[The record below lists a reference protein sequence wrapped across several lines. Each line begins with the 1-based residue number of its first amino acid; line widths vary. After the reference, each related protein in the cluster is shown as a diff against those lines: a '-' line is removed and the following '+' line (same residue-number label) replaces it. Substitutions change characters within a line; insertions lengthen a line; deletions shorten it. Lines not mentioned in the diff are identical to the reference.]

1 MTAILILF
9 IISFQAAL
17 VYFGVKWLSQL
28 NNRLI
33 ELNGEVS
40 LFAPKISDE
49 FEKARNLLKALNKAV
64 ETYFKQQNKLKVYRN
79 LMLVKS
85 LVVAIVLY
93 KKRKSILNFF
103 SLYDI
108 VSKFAKSI
116 LEF

>member
-17 VYFGVKWLSQL
+17 VYFGVKWLSRL

-33 ELNGEVS
+33 ELNNEVS
-40 LFAPKISDE
+40 SFLPKIHDE
-49 FEKARNLLKALNKAV
+49 FEKARNLLKILNKAV
-64 ETYFKQQNKLKVYRN
+64 ETYFKQQNKLKIYRN

-85 LVVAIVLY
+85 LVVTIVLY

-108 VSKFAKSI
+108 VSKFTKSI